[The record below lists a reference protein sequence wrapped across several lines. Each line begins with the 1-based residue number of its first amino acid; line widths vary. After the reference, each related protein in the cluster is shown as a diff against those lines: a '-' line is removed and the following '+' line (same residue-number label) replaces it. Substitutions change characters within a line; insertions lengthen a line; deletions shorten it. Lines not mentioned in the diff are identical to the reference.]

1 MSELEWNLSL
11 SLSSMFEAAVI
22 CLVITA
28 LAAYVN
34 HRLFDL
40 PITIGVMIVSLAIS
54 LVLLTLE
61 WAGFSTMRS
70 FAERVLSSV
79 DFSTLLLNGMLSVL
93 LFAGALQVDLSRLH
107 AFRWQIGVLAVVGTL
122 VSTLVVGFGLFLLL
136 PWLGL
141 GLSLGYCLVF
151 GALISPTDPIAVIS
165 ILRSAGVPADVG
177 MVMSGESLF
186 NDGVGVV
193 LFTLLVALA
202 SRGEAPSHGE
212 AAIMLARDAGG
223 GLLFGAALGAA
234 MFVLLRSIDNYK
246 VEVMITLA
254 GVLGG
259 YELARELH
267 VSGPL
272 AMVVAGVIIGNHG
285 RSLAMSDT
293 TRHHV
298 DLFWELLDDILNAV
312 LFVLIGLEIV
322 MVSFPAGMAVVAAV
336 TILLTILARWLA
348 VGLPVFA
355 LQSWSRLPKK
365 SWRVLTWGGL
375 RGGISVA
382 LALSLPPG
390 AARETVLTLTYAVVV
405 FSIIVQGLSLRAVAL
420 RTFPPVTVL

>member
-1 MSELEWNLSL
+1 
-11 SLSSMFEAAVI
+11 V
-22 CLVITA
+22 VTA

-54 LVLLTLE
+54 LVLISLE
-61 WAGFSTMRS
+61 WAGFSAMRS
-70 FAERVLSSV
+70 FAERMLYSV
-79 DFSTLLLNGMLSVL
+79 DFSALLLNGLLSVL
-93 LFAGALQVDLSRLH
+93 LFAGALQVDLSRLR
-107 AFRWQIGVLAVVGTL
+107 AFRWQIGLLAVVGTV
-122 VSTLVVGFGLFLLL
+122 VSTLVVGFGLHVLL
-136 PWLGL
+136 PWVGL
-141 GLSLGYCLVF
+141 DLSLGYCLVF

-165 ILRSAGVPADVG
+165 ILRSAGVPRDVD

-193 LFTLLVALA
+193 LFTLLLALA
-202 SRGEAPSHGE
+202 TRGEAPGQGE
-212 AAIMLARDAGG
+212 AAWMLARDAGG
-223 GLLFGAALGAA
+223 GLLFGSVLGAA

-259 YELARELH
+259 YELARRLH

-298 DLFWELLDDILNAV
+298 DLFWELLDDILNAF
-312 LFVLIGLEIV
+312 LFVLIGLEVV
-322 MVSFPAGMAVVAAV
+322 MVKLQAGMALAITAAV
-336 TILLTILARWLA
+336 LLALLARWLA
-348 VGLPVFA
+348 VGLPMLA
-355 LQSWSRLPKK
+355 LRSWFRLPQGAWK
-365 SWRVLTWGGL
+365 VLTWGGL

-382 LALSLPPG
+382 LALSLPSGP
-390 AARETVLTLTYAVVV
+390 ARDTILTLTYAVVV
-405 FSIIVQGLSLRAVAL
+405 FSIIVQGLSMRRLAL
-420 RTFPPVTVL
+420 RTFAPDN

>member
-1 MSELEWNLSL
+1 MY
-11 SLSSMFEAAVI
+11 EAAVI
-22 CLVITA
+22 CLVVTA

-34 HRLFDL
+34 HRVFDL
-40 PITIGVMIVSLAIS
+40 PITIGVMIVSLSLS
-54 LVLLTLE
+54 LVLLVAE
-61 WAGFSTMRS
+61 WAGFSAMRS
-70 FAERVLSSV
+70 FAERMLHSM
-79 DFSTLLLNGMLSVL
+79 DFSALLLNGMLSVL
-93 LFAGALQVDLSRLH
+93 LFAGALQVDLSCLR
-107 AFRWQIGVLAVVGTL
+107 AMRWQVTLLAVGGTL
-122 VSTLVVGFGLFLLL
+122 VSTLVVGFGLYLLL

-165 ILRSAGVPADVG
+165 ILRSAGVPTDVG
-177 MVMSGESLF
+177 MLMSGESLF

-193 LFTLLVALA
+193 LFTLLLGLATRGHAPEQGEVAL
-202 SRGEAPSHGE
+202 
-212 AAIMLARDAGG
+212 MLARDAGG
-223 GLLFGAALGAA
+223 GLVFGAALGAA
-234 MFVLLRSIDNYK
+234 MFALLRSIDNYK

-259 YELARELH
+259 YELARQLH

-272 AMVVAGVIIGNHG
+272 AMVVAGLIMGNHG

-298 DLFWELLDDILNAV
+298 DLFWELLDDILNAL
-312 LFVLIGLEIV
+312 LFVLLGLEIV
-322 MVSFPAGMAVVAAV
+322 MVSFAAGVVAAAGA
-336 TILLTILARWLA
+336 TIVLALLARWFA
-348 VGLPVFA
+348 VGLPMLGKWF
-355 LQSWSRLPKK
+355 RLPAG

-390 AARETVLTLTYAVVV
+390 PAREIVLTLTYAVVL
-405 FSIIVQGLSLRAVAL
+405 FSIIVQGLSIRAVAL
-420 RTFPPVTVL
+420 RTFKAA

>member
-1 MSELEWNLSL
+1 MY
-11 SLSSMFEAAVI
+11 EAAVI

-34 HRLFDL
+34 HRIFDL
-40 PITIGVMIVSLAIS
+40 PITIGVMIVSLALS
-54 LVLLTLE
+54 LALVVLE
-61 WAGFSTMRS
+61 WAGFSAMRS
-70 FAERVLSSV
+70 FAERMLHSV
-79 DFSTLLLNGMLSVL
+79 DFSALLLNGMLSVL
-93 LFAGALQVDLSRLH
+93 LFAGALQVDLSRLR
-107 AFRWQIGVLAVVGTL
+107 ALRWQIGVLAVGGTV
-122 VSTLVVGFGLFLLL
+122 VSTLVVGFGLYLLL

-193 LFTLLVALA
+193 LFTLLLALA
-202 SRGEAPSHGE
+202 TRGQAPGQGEAVW
-212 AAIMLARDAGG
+212 MLARDAGG
-223 GLLFGAALGAA
+223 GLLFGAVLGAA

-259 YELARELH
+259 YELARQLH

-298 DLFWELLDDILNAV
+298 DLFWELLDDILNAL
-312 LFVLIGLEIV
+312 LFVLLGLEIV
-322 MVSFPAGMAVVAAV
+322 MVSFATGMVAAAAA
-336 TILLTILARWLA
+336 TIALALLARWFA
-348 VGLPVFA
+348 VGLPMLA
-355 LQSWSRLPKK
+355 LGKWFRLPAG

-382 LALSLPPG
+382 LALSLPSGP
-390 AARETVLTLTYAVVV
+390 AREIVLTLTYAVVV
-405 FSIIVQGLSLRAVAL
+405 FSIIVQGLTIRRVAL
-420 RTFPPVTVL
+420 RTFH

>member
-1 MSELEWNLSL
+1 MY
-11 SLSSMFEAAVI
+11 EAAVI
-22 CLVITA
+22 CLVVTA

-34 HRLFDL
+34 HRVFDL
-40 PITIGVMIVSLAIS
+40 PITIGVMIVSLAFS
-54 LVLLTLE
+54 LALVVLE
-61 WAGFSTMRS
+61 WAGFSAMRS
-70 FAERVLSSV
+70 FAERVLRSV
-79 DFSTLLLNGMLSVL
+79 DFSALLLNGMLSVL
-93 LFAGALQVDLSRLH
+93 LFAGALQVDLSRLR
-107 AFRWQIGVLAVVGTL
+107 ALRWQIGVLAVVGTV
-122 VSTLVVGFGLFLLL
+122 VSTLVVGFGLYLLL

-193 LFTLLVALA
+193 LFTLLLALTT
-202 SRGEAPSHGE
+202 RGEAPGHGE
-212 AAIMLARDAGG
+212 AAWMLARDAGG

-259 YELARELH
+259 YELARQVH

-298 DLFWELLDDILNAV
+298 DLFWELLDDILNAL
-312 LFVLIGLEIV
+312 LFVLLGLEIV
-322 MVSFPAGMAVVAAV
+322 MVSFAAGVAAAAGA
-336 TILLTILARWLA
+336 TIALALLARWFA
-348 VGLPVFA
+348 VGLPMLVLRNWF
-355 LQSWSRLPKK
+355 RLPLG

-390 AARETVLTLTYAVVV
+390 PAREIVLTLTYAVVV
-405 FSIIVQGLSLRAVAL
+405 FSIIVQGLSIRRVAL
-420 RTFPPVTVL
+420 RTFKPA

>member
-1 MSELEWNLSL
+1 MY
-11 SLSSMFEAAVI
+11 EAAMI

-34 HRLFDL
+34 HRMFDL
-40 PITIGVMIVSLAIS
+40 PITIGVMIVSLALS
-54 LVLLTLE
+54 LALVALE
-61 WAGFSTMRS
+61 WAGFSAMRS
-70 FAERVLSSV
+70 FAERMLHSV
-79 DFSTLLLNGMLSVL
+79 DFSALLLNGMLSVL
-93 LFAGALQVDLSRLH
+93 LFAGALQVDLSRLR
-107 AFRWQIGVLAVVGTL
+107 ALRWQIGVLAVGGTV
-122 VSTLVVGFGLFLLL
+122 VSTLVVGFGLYLLL

-193 LFTLLVALA
+193 LFTLLLALA
-202 SRGEAPSHGE
+202 TRGQAPDQGE
-212 AAIMLARDAGG
+212 AAWMLARDAGG
-223 GLLFGAALGAA
+223 GLLFGAVLGAA

-259 YELARELH
+259 YELARQLH

-298 DLFWELLDDILNAV
+298 DLFWELLDDILNAL
-312 LFVLIGLEIV
+312 LFVLLGLEIV
-322 MVSFPAGMAVVAAV
+322 MVSFAAGMVAAAAA
-336 TILLTILARWLA
+336 TIALALLARWFA
-348 VGLPVFA
+348 VGLPMLA
-355 LQSWSRLPKK
+355 LGTWFRLPAG

-382 LALSLPPG
+382 LALSLPSGP
-390 AARETVLTLTYAVVV
+390 AREIVLTLTYAVVV
-405 FSIIVQGLSLRAVAL
+405 FSIIVQGLTIRRVAL
-420 RTFPPVTVL
+420 RTFH